1 MSIVMYTSF
10 FVSLIHSHFAVEMC
24 HATGVLIPLLEE
36 NQISIPTS
44 NENIETDRSKLDEQM
59 DNVISS
65 DTQLLKSST
74 NSDLPAPEKLLS
86 MPEGLI
92 DPPNDLL
99 VELTP
104 DKVLEGSEEDG
115 AAMKNISGK
124 KRSFTES
131 TLTVHSLNSV
141 ETFGVSK
148 WRKTAESIPDDDDL
162 LSSILGIKLV
172 SYAFVGCVHG
182 SACS

>member
-1 MSIVMYTSF
+1 M
-10 FVSLIHSHFAVEMC
+10 HSNFPGEVC
-24 HATGVLIPLLEE
+24 HATGVLTPVWEE

-44 NENIETDRSKLDEQM
+44 NEHIEADRSKLDEKM

-65 DTQLLKSST
+65 DAQLLKSST

-86 MPEGLI
+86 MPEGLV
-92 DPPNDLL
+92 DPPNDFL

-104 DKVLEGSEEDG
+104 DKVLEGSEGDG
-115 AAMKNISGK
+115 AATKNISGK

-131 TLTVHSLNSV
+131 TLTLHSLNSV

-148 WRKTAESIPDDDDL
+148 SRKTAESIPDDDDL

-172 SYAFVGCVHG
+172 SYVFVGCVHR
-182 SACS
+182 SVCS